1 MSAKT
6 VDLIDDNSDDS
17 GTVDLIDDNSD
28 DSGTVD
34 LIDRDRNVDK
44 DDYLIGGTNNNVL
57 YGNGGYD
64 LLEGGSGN
72 DYLNGN
78 KNGGPGGYPD
88 EIDTLIGGLGADTFA
103 IFEKGPEFEI
113 PYLDG
118 LGEQSYAIIRDFK
131 KADGD
136 AILPVGKKQDYEF
149 VSGDGYGNK
158 LIQDTKIF
166 YKDDMIAVVADTM
179 VADLTLSF
187 L

>member
-1 MSAKT
+1 LSAKT

-72 DYLNGN
+72 DYLNG
-78 KNGGPGGYPD
+78 KKMAGRGA
-88 EIDTLIGGLGADTFA
+88 TLT
-103 IFEKGPEFEI
+103 
-113 PYLDG
+113 
-118 LGEQSYAIIRDFK
+118 
-131 KADGD
+131 
-136 AILPVGKKQDYEF
+136 
-149 VSGDGYGNK
+149 K
-158 LIQDTKIF
+158 LTPLL
-166 YKDDMIAVVADTM
+166 AV
-179 VADLTLSF
+179 
-187 L
+187 